1 MRRKKI
7 LVLISEG
14 GGGHKS
20 AGESLVEILGSDYD
34 IEVVNAIG
42 TIIEPLDWFKRI
54 FIGKISGEDIYNW
67 LLRNEIGILLKAYI
81 HRGKRHLHVRRKK
94 IVNLFARFLKNFKW
108 RPDLIISTIPF
119 INDGLL
125 LAAKQ
130 HQIPYLLLPTDLDV
144 TMFLSGFEKLSR
156 EDLSLFKLAL
166 AYNRQE
172 LLVNVFKHGTI
183 EPQDLLFP
191 GFPIRPA
198 CQKNYSPEEI
208 IVLKQELGMLTDR
221 PTITLVMGASGGN
234 AIVSHAL
241 EIAELHVLPDGKK
254 IQVNVCAGHNTKSKN
269 QIIHYLKNHGGKILT
284 EERGCTTVESREGI
298 LFLVYGFT
306 TEIIKILACS
316 DLVISKTGSCTINEA
331 IYLGKKLLLD
341 YSEHSIAKY
350 LFWEEFNV
358 WFVKRHHLGAAF
370 CKSEELRS
378 LIPFMLK
385 EDQHLA
391 PKFTL
396 PNFQSNIQ
404 MMVSSLISPIE
415 EESLNHQEEL
425 NLEIASE

>member
-1 MRRKKI
+1 MRRKI

-42 TIIEPLDWFKRI
+42 TIIEPLDWFKRL
-54 FIGKISGEDIYNW
+54 FIGKITGEVIYNW

-94 IVNLFARFLKNFKW
+94 IVNLFDRFLKNFKW

-125 LAAKQ
+125 LAAKN

-156 EDLSLFKLAL
+156 DDLSLFKLAL

-172 LLVNVFKHGTI
+172 LLVNVFKHSTI

-208 IVLKQELGMLTDR
+208 VLLKQQLGMAADY

-234 AIVSHAL
+234 AIVQHTI
-241 EIAELHVLPDGKK
+241 EIAQLHHLPDGRKF
-254 IQVNVCAGHNTKSKN
+254 QVNVCTGHNAKSKN
-269 QIIHYLKNHGGKILT
+269 QIIHYFKNRGGKILA
-284 EERGCTTVESREGI
+284 EDNSCTTIESKEGI
-298 LFLVYGFT
+298 LFLIYGFT

-341 YSEHSIAKY
+341 YSEHSVAKY

-385 EDQHLA
+385 ENQPA
-391 PKFTL
+391 IPKFNL
-396 PNFQSNIQ
+396 PDFRSNIQ
-404 MMVSSLISPIE
+404 TMVSSLVFPAE
-415 EESLNHQEEL
+415 QT
-425 NLEIASE
+425 